1 MASLRDLFVRIGFEV
16 DSAPLE
22 RIDQGVSGLR
32 SNLRSLTIGLLEATG
47 AAAGFGFILK
57 KAGELEQIE
66 VAFET
71 MLRSA
76 EKAKKLLADLFEFAG
91 TTPFEIPN
99 ILSTARQL
107 LAMGVEARNII
118 PNLRI
123 LGNAAAGLSRP
134 IERLALAFGQVKART
149 VLSGIELKTFV
160 LAGVPILDVLAKQ
173 LGKTTAEVKKLI
185 PQNRISFKQVREA
198 FREMSREGGIFFNLT
213 QKQSRTLFGLFS
225 IIKDQI
231 TLISQEVGGALLPN
245 VKKIEIGILDFFKA
259 NKKLIV
265 QKLSKFLNQIGK
277 GLVFLFKTLK
287 GGLSLLGDITD
298 IFGGL
303 GATIKIATIALATFT
318 AVSFLRSIG
327 NLLLGITDLILAF
340 SGLGTAAVV
349 AQIKVFAFPLAVGL
363 LFATLLGLVDE
374 VKAALEGRDSLGARV
389 AKLFEETFPN
399 AFEVTGKALKDLKEL
414 FVDFFNFFT
423 AKDFSIGKLLDTAA
437 RKQAESRRKF
447 QAGITARET
456 GGRIDASPRPISPGE
471 RAEILFEERF
481 QSVIEPRP
489 LETIG
494 TIPRI
499 ETNTFSL
506 QPTFNINAL
515 SDEEGLNIAGQIQG
529 SIEEMLRNAQKMSQP
544 VHN

>member
-22 RIDQGVSGLR
+22 RIDQGVAGLR

-47 AAAGFGFILK
+47 AAAAFGFILK
-57 KAGELEQIE
+57 KAGELEQIQ

-76 EKAKKLLADLFEFAG
+76 EKAKVLLADLFEFAG

-107 LAMGVEARNII
+107 LAVGIEARNIV
-118 PNLRI
+118 PDLRI
-123 LGNAAAGLSRP
+123 LGNAAAGLSKP
-134 IERLALAFGQVKART
+134 IERIAEAFGKVRSRT
-149 VLSGIELKTFV
+149 VLSARELNSFV
-160 LAGVPILDVLAKQ
+160 TAGVPLLDVLGER
-173 LGKTTAEVKKLI
+173 LGKTSAQVKKLI
-185 PQNRISFKQVREA
+185 SQNKISFTQVRQA
-198 FREMSREGGIFFNLT
+198 FRDMSKEGGIFFNLT

-231 TLISQEVGGALLPN
+231 TLTSQEVGGALLPN
-245 VKKIEIGILDFFKA
+245 VKKIELGILDFFKA

-265 QKLSKFLNQIGK
+265 QKLSKFLSEVGK

-287 GGLSLLGDITD
+287 GGLSLLGDIAD

-303 GATIKIATIALATFT
+303 GATIKIATIALAAFT
-318 AVSFLRSIG
+318 AVSFISSIG
-327 NLLLGITDLILAF
+327 NLIIGL
-340 SGLGTAAVV
+340 SGLITAFRTLGTVAVV

-363 LFATLLGLVDE
+363 LFATLLGLIDDI
-374 VKAALEGRDSLGARV
+374 KASFEGRDSLGARV
-389 AKLFEETFPN
+389 AKFFQETFPN

-456 GGRIDASPRPISPGE
+456 GGKVGTSPRPVSPGE

-481 QSVIEPRP
+481 QNVVEPRP

-494 TIPRI
+494 TTQRV

-515 SDEEGLNIAGQIQG
+515 SDEEGLSIADQIQG
-529 SIEEMLRNAQKMSQP
+529 SMDEMLRNAQKMSQP